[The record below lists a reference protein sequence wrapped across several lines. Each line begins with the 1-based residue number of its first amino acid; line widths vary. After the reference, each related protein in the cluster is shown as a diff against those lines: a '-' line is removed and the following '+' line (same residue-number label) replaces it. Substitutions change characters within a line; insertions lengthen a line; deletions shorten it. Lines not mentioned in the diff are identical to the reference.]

1 MVCGYC
7 ARDGY
12 ESEYGYRGWAGCCV
26 VVAWWSWCSVKN
38 DGPRLGQMG
47 QLWEQI
53 AVLCL
58 GCPDEFLAPGGTPVE
73 APSAD
78 GWYGGMTH
86 GLVVVHK
93 VHGVAGSMAM
103 AMVMAMVVLYISW
116 ST

>member
-1 MVCGYC
+1 M
-7 ARDGY
+7 
-12 ESEYGYRGWAGCCV
+12 
-26 VVAWWSWCSVKN
+26 KN